1 MTGTKNLSQMIRN
14 RKFIVVLV
22 IFFLVYLLPEIFFP
36 YSMAYI
42 SGGVVGGTIAKC
54 LEFFDDNQSDYL
66 SLGIWV
72 LILIALV
79 FLFYRIQI
87 KPLKYFIILLIA
99 FLLYVID
106 FIFFMILLFF
116 EMLLSFEMFP
126 NGFSYYLDD
135 GIRILLILLKSL
147 FLTWI
152 YYKGNRH

>member
-1 MTGTKNLSQMIRN
+1 MIRN

>member
-22 IFFLVYLLPEIFFP
+22 IFFLVYLLPEIFFQD
-36 YSMAYI
+36 SMLHI

-66 SLGIWV
+66 ILGIWV

-106 FIFFMILLFF
+106 YIFIMILLFF
-116 EMLLSFEMFP
+116 EMLLSFKMFP

-152 YYKGNRH
+152 YYKGNKQ

>member
-1 MTGTKNLSQMIRN
+1 
-14 RKFIVVLV
+14 
-22 IFFLVYLLPEIFFP
+22 
-36 YSMAYI
+36 
-42 SGGVVGGTIAKC
+42 
-54 LEFFDDNQSDYL
+54 
-66 SLGIWV
+66 LGIWV